1 MTTSNITADIQA
13 AIKANLPAQVSEV
26 LQTEL
31 AELVRLRNENARIT
45 QNTLIL
51 SKRFDDLQTQV
62 ESLTAQL
69 KDHATLA
76 TREASVTA
84 RENTQAL
91 RDLEVKLADLR
102 RKDAVDLVGMVFRSP
117 VYRETVAANVNVA
130 VPGAGGG
137 MGYTTTMP
145 ETSTKTISTE

>member
-13 AIKANLPAQVSEV
+13 AIKANLPAQVSGV

-31 AELVRLRNENARIT
+31 AELGRLRNENERLTRNAEIANQSNT
-45 QNTLIL
+45 KLQN
-51 SKRFDDLQTQV
+51 QV
-62 ESLTAQL
+62 ESLTTQL
-69 KDHATLA
+69 KDHATLTA
-76 TREASVTA
+76 RESAVVF

-117 VYRETVAANVNVA
+117 VYRETVTANVNVA
-130 VPGAGGG
+130 VPGSGSN
-137 MGYTTTMP
+137 MGFISTMP
-145 ETSTKTISTE
+145 ESSTKTTSTE